1 MPTQLSEL
9 LTQLF
14 PAAILAVLGSVI
26 RTNGPQGFVHGMV
39 DWSKVDDAT
48 RRRAGRDV
56 GNLLFAMAIWIAG
69 YAVFRYQ
76 GVYAQATNNLA
87 RVIFVG
93 GISVLVIVMIFVL
106 LRLRET
112 KPKHGR

>member
-1 MPTQLSEL
+1 MSTQLSAL
-9 LTQLF
+9 LTHLF
-14 PAAILAVLGSVI
+14 PAIILAVLGWVI
-26 RTNGPQGFVHGMV
+26 RTKGPQGFVHGMV
-39 DWSKVDDAT
+39 DWSKVDDVT

-56 GNLLFAMAIWIAG
+56 GNLLFAMATWMAG

-76 GVYAQATNNLA
+76 GVYDQAINNLA
-87 RVIFVG
+87 NVIFVG
-93 GISVLVIVMIFVL
+93 GISLLVIVMLFML